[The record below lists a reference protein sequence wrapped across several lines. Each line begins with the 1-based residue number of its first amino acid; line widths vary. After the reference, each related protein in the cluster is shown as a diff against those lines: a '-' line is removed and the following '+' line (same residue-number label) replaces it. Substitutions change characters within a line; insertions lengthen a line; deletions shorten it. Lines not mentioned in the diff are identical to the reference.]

1 MVEGKKPFRAL
12 VFDSVYDLHRGAIV
26 YVACFDGE
34 IKRGDKISS
43 YFTNKTYEVQEV
55 GIVQPEF
62 VPVNKL

>member
-1 MVEGKKPFRAL
+1 MVECKKPFRAL
-12 VFDSVYDLHRGAIV
+12 VFDSVYDVHRGAIV
-26 YVACFDGE
+26 YIACFDGE

-55 GIVQPEF
+55 GIVRPEF